1 MRAGARRGRVRH
13 GSRRACAPRGLRA
26 PCAPR
31 GDAPEAEPG
40 RKPRVGSPVVR
51 TLIRRLPFFYGWVI
65 VACVFG
71 SNGARQAAAVATLS
85 VFILPMSAEF
95 GWSRSALSGAV
106 SLGSLLGAVV
116 APALGPLFDRHGSR
130 AILVTSAVVVAGCCV
145 ALAGTPSLA
154 WFYVS
159 FALSRMMFSA
169 PFDVGVTSAVAK
181 WFVRERTLPMS
192 FVAMSHGV
200 FLAVIPFIAQM
211 IIVEQGWRAG
221 WIALAILVVVI
232 GVVPQALLLVRQPED
247 VGLVPDGR
255 APPRS
260 VPHASTGAG
269 AAAAPAAEPA
279 FTRDEAMR
287 SPVLW
292 LLMAYTLL
300 VFPVQAGISL
310 HQAPYLIERGMS
322 PAVAASAISIFSL
335 SSAFAALALGLTGRR
350 VPARGALVA
359 CAALLA
365 LATLGMREADSPIG
379 AFCAAA
385 AFGASLGGIFVMLP
399 LAWADYFGR
408 AHFGAIRG
416 ITLPAQVGGQ
426 ALGPVLA
433 GVLHDVTGDYGAGL
447 AVFALFAMAAAV
459 LALFVRAPRYS

>member
-1 MRAGARRGRVRH
+1 M
-13 GSRRACAPRGLRA
+13 
-26 PCAPR
+26 
-31 GDAPEAEPG
+31 
-40 RKPRVGSPVVR
+40 VR

-65 VACVFG
+65 VACALG
-71 SNGARQAAAVATLS
+71 ANGARQGAAVATLS

-95 GWSRSALSGAV
+95 GWSRTALSGAV
-106 SLGSLLGAVV
+106 SLGSLLGALV

-130 AILVTSAVVVAGCCV
+130 AILVTSAVVVAACCV
-145 ALAGTPSLA
+145 ALAGTQSLA

-159 FALSRMMFSA
+159 FALSRMIFSA

-181 WFVRERTLPMS
+181 WFVWHRALPMS
-192 FVAMSHGV
+192 MIAMSHGV
-200 FLAVIPFIAQM
+200 FLAVIPFIVQL
-211 IIVEQGWRAG
+211 IIVDQGWRAG
-221 WIALAILVVVI
+221 WVALAIMVVVI

-255 APPRS
+255 APPRAA
-260 VPHASTGAG
+260 PDAG
-269 AAAAPAAEPA
+269 GSAGAAPAAEAA
-279 FTRDEAMR
+279 FTRGEALR

-310 HQAPYLIERGMS
+310 HQAPYLIERGLS

-335 SSAFAALALGLTGRR
+335 SSACASLALGLTGRR
-350 VPARGALVA
+350 LPVRGALVS
-359 CAALLA
+359 CAALLSMA
-365 LATLGMREADSPIG
+365 VLGMREVESAAA

-385 AFGASLGGIFVMLP
+385 AFGASLGGVFVLLP

-433 GVLHDVTGDYGAGL
+433 GVLHDATGEYGAGL
-447 AVFALFAMAAAV
+447 ALFALFALAAAV